1 MQPRYPYT
9 NFSLADMKGEQWL
22 DIPVVDGAYQIS
34 NYGRIKSIRRW
45 VQITG
50 GERGYWLK
58 EKIRKLQVAS
68 QTVSEGKRKLFR
80 LSIML
85 RFEGKHYSIGIARM
99 VYFLFVRKFDLEDRT
114 LVVACKDA
122 NPFNIRPDNLQLITS
137 SASIT
142 KAYRMAHR
150 PLDSFKNKANPVSQ
164 YDLRGKYIRTHS
176 SINAASSECG
186 ISSSRISA
194 ALHSPNNYAGDYL
207 WKSGKPVKEVI
218 RVPRYAKEKL
228 ASAKLHTSVVSQY
241 DLRGNKVKEFPHL
254 KAAAKR
260 VKSRPA
266 LIRRVLVGKS
276 LTAKGYYWT
285 LGKGPSRIS
294 MDHLQKSKSNW
305 EKKICK
311 PVTQYSL
318 TGDRI
323 CIYPSQAE
331 AARQL
336 QISTDVIS
344 SALLSASLNAGGGYF
359 WRYGRGPA
367 RMKVPERLKRRYELR
382 HFYQQPVT
390 QYNREGKRM
399 TVYDTVTAAAGAA
412 NVKRQGLVAALTG
425 KLLTCGD
432 CYWRRGK
439 GKARINI
446 DAEEKAKGTRLEKIS
461 SPVIQCLP
469 SGKEVKRYP
478 SMAAA
483 RRATGVHESNIR
495 RVINGESK
503 TANGFGWKLA

>member
-1 MQPRYPYT
+1 MKLRYPHT
-9 NFSLADMKGEQWL
+9 NFSLADMEGERWL
-22 DIPVVDGAYQIS
+22 DIPALDGAYQIS
-34 NYGRIKSIRRW
+34 NYGRIKTLRRW
-45 VQITG
+45 LQIG

-58 EKIRKLQVAS
+58 EKIRKAQVLV

-85 RFEGKHYSIGIARM
+85 KFEGKRYSIGIARF
-99 VYFLFVRKFDLEDRT
+99 VYFLFVREFDLEDRT
-114 LVVACKDA
+114 LVVVCKDG

-137 SASIT
+137 SACIT

-150 PLDSFKNKANPVSQ
+150 PRDSFKKKANPVSQ
-164 YDLRGKYIRTHS
+164 YDLQGKYIRTFS
-176 SINAASSECG
+176 SINVAANTCRIHTSS
-186 ISSSRISA
+186 ISA
-194 ALHSPNNYAGDYL
+194 ALYSSNNYAGDYL
-207 WKSGKPVKEVI
+207 WKSGKPEKQI
-218 RVPRYAKEKL
+218 ISVPRYVKEKL
-228 ASAKLHTSVVSQY
+228 ASAQLHASVVSQY
-241 DLRGNKVKEFPHL
+241 DLNGKKLREFPDL
-254 KAAAKR
+254 KEAAKR
-260 VKSRPA
+260 AKCQPA

-285 LGKGPSRIS
+285 LGKGPGRIS
-294 MDHLQKSKSNW
+294 LDHLQKSKSNW

-336 QISTDVIS
+336 KISTHVIR
-344 SALLSASLNAGGGYF
+344 SALLSASMNSGGGYF
-359 WRYGRGPA
+359 WQYDKGPA

-390 QYNREGKRM
+390 QYNREGTRM
-399 TVYDTVTAAAGAA
+399 ALYDTVTSAAGAA
-412 NVKRQGLVAALTG
+412 NVNRQGLVAALTG

-432 CYWRRGK
+432 CYWRLGK

-446 DAEEKAKGTRLEKIS
+446 DAEEKSQRRRLEKIS
-461 SPVIQCLP
+461 CPVIQCSP
-469 SGKEVKRYP
+469 SGKEIKRHQ

-483 RRATGVHESNIR
+483 RRATGAYESNIR
-495 RVINGESK
+495 CVINGKSK
-503 TANGFGWKLA
+503 TAKGFWWKLA